1 MRTFFYR
8 AGHVPVGAD
17 QVAHV
22 EITREIARRF
32 NHIYGR
38 EPGFEELAESACD
51 KMGKKGAKLYRSLRR
66 AYLENGDQESLQR
79 AQALVKDQQNI
90 TLADRERLI
99 GYLEGSG
106 KVFTRASGTPHRS
119 RQDAGARWS
128 KDVEILWKY
137 YRFA

>member
-1 MRTFFYR
+1 M
-8 AGHVPVGAD
+8 GAD

-38 EPGFEELAESACD
+38 EPGFEELVESACD

-66 AYLENGDQESLQR
+66 AYLEMATKRVCN

-99 GYLEGSG
+99 GYLEGWA
-106 KVFTRASGTPHRS
+106 K
-119 RQDAGARWS
+119 
-128 KDVEILWKY
+128 
-137 YRFA
+137 